1 MQNHLLYDVLEI
13 LLVSFAPA
21 IQLKERNIT
30 VSLSET
36 SFLPHQYHVSSGLKM
51 FYSATSRN
59 ENFKS
64 VIVNKK
70 ISAYAVSKSVP

>member
-36 SFLPHQYHVSSGLKM
+36 FLPHQYHVSSGLKM